1 MAKKDLPVAYSGAID
16 NSSRSPELVIEKY
29 VEIAVMDLLAG
40 NKIEKT
46 ETRAVGCSIK
56 RQ

>member
-1 MAKKDLPVAYSGAID
+1 VAKKDLPVAYSGAID